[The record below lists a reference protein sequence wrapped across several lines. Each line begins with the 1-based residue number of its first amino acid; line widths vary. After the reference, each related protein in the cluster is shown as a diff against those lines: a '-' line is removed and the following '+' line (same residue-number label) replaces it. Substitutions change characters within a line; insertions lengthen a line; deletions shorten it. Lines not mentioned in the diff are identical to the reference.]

1 MESPRGGGGLALG
14 TPGSLAS
21 PHAVADCTPETV
33 ARGGEWQQQQQ
44 PPPPPPCMGA
54 HSISAQF
61 SADSIPSQ
69 QRPASQHGGEP
80 SADEAVLC
88 AIMIDLTWP
97 GCSPRFIKAL
107 CKLMIKGQ
115 SMQYY
120 GAAATKGADA
130 EGRWLCRRK
139 ERLWPVLKRC

>member
-1 MESPRGGGGLALG
+1 M
-14 TPGSLAS
+14 
-21 PHAVADCTPETV
+21 PETV

-80 SADEAVLC
+80 SADEEVLC
-88 AIMIDLTWP
+88 AIMIDLKWP

-107 CKLMIKGQ
+107 CKPMIKGQ
-115 SMQYY
+115 
-120 GAAATKGADA
+120 
-130 EGRWLCRRK
+130 
-139 ERLWPVLKRC
+139 